1 VTVYIIKILVQPKM
15 IRPSA
20 AKNLLW
26 EDKKIKRERQRKE
39 IEGCI
44 ENGIETGGRG
54 RQRETEGDRETDRE
68 KKNPSKAQL
77 VKYNCSIFS

>member
-1 VTVYIIKILVQPKM
+1 LKFQTIDKIFVTVYIIKILVQPKM

-54 RQRETEGDRETDRE
+54 RQRETERQTDR
-68 KKNPSKAQL
+68 KKPQAKPN
-77 VKYNCSIFS
+77 